1 MWLINLIENMLSV
14 TRLEEGRMNLN
25 ISVELVDD
33 VIQEA
38 LRHVDRKKMNTRSR
52 LSMRTNCFWPEW
64 IPG

>member
-33 VIQEA
+33 VIQEHFA
-38 LRHVDRKKMNTRSR
+38 M
-52 LSMRTNCFWPEW
+52 
-64 IPG
+64 

>member
-38 LRHVDRKKMNTRSR
+38 LRHVDRKKDEHTIM
-52 LSMRTNCFWPEW
+52 
-64 IPG
+64 